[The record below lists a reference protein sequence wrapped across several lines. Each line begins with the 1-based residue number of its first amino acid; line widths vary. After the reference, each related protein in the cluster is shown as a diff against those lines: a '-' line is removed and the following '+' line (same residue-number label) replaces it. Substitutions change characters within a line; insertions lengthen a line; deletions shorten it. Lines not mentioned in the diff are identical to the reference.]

1 MSREDF
7 VLVLKVV
14 VRRSRP
20 TTLLKKTT
28 TQIFPYKFK
37 KNSLKHLF
45 TEQRP
50 ATACMVYTITLNRS
64 TSYFRIFVTGFCYFT
79 NTN

>member
-37 KNSLKHLF
+37 KKLIKTSIHRTTSSDCLYGLYNNFESFHVLF
-45 TEQRP
+45 
-50 ATACMVYTITLNRS
+50 
-64 TSYFRIFVTGFCYFT
+64 
-79 NTN
+79 